1 MSVEELKAVVDS
13 ATEEERLFLAA
24 YLRVKSDDGSLKAA
38 VTEANQRMDAGKSMD
53 LEKVK
58 EILGQLD
65 KLEQ

>member
-1 MSVEELKAVVDS
+1 MSVEELKAVVDG

-24 YLRVKSDDGSLKAA
+24 YLRVKSDDGSLKAE
-38 VTEANQRMDAGKSMD
+38 VTEANQRMDAGKSLS

-65 KLEQ
+65 KLER

>member
-1 MSVEELKAVVDS
+1 VSVEELKAVVDG

-24 YLRVKSDDGSLKAA
+24 YLRVKSDDGSLKAD
-38 VTEANQRMDAGKSMD
+38 VTEANQRMDAGKSLS

-65 KLEQ
+65 KLER

>member
-1 MSVEELKAVVDS
+1 VSVEELKAVVDG

-24 YLRVKSDDGSLKAA
+24 YLRVKSDDGSMKAE
-38 VTEANQRMDAGKSMD
+38 VTEANLRMDAGKSLS

-65 KLEQ
+65 KLER

>member
-1 MSVEELKAVVDS
+1 MSVEELKAVVDG

-24 YLRVKSDDGSLKAA
+24 YLRVKSDDGSMKAE
-38 VTEANQRMDAGKSMD
+38 VTEANLRMDAGKSLS

-65 KLEQ
+65 KLER

>member
-1 MSVEELKAVVDS
+1 VEELKAVVDG

-24 YLRVKSDDGSLKAA
+24 YLRVKSDDGSMKAE
-38 VTEANQRMDAGKSMD
+38 VTEANLRMDAGKSLS

-65 KLEQ
+65 KLER